1 MLININRNLFQNFPF
16 HLVTISPWPILV
28 SFSLLS
34 LMLGDVMYLHG
45 FALGGYCL
53 NLGFTLTSYGAIL

>member
-34 LMLGDVMYLHG
+34 LTLGAVLSMHG
-45 FALGGYCL
+45 YGS
-53 NLGFTLTSYGAIL
+53 FTFL